1 LGAPNPATVDLP
13 LPLFGGKVSLY
24 DPQTL
29 PPGASPANQDVIFPP
44 GSVATR
50 PGLNSFF
57 AATLAGNPTVNYLK
71 TFSLSHS
78 DNRVLELDGLG
89 NFYAELVAG
98 VLTQVV
104 TQATVPGSFGK
115 SVTAFNKEYI
125 AFGDGN
131 YGIGIPMQYDGTNF
145 DRVSQVGPGAGP
157 AVASYVPPSVNIV
170 ASPSGLIPISEACSA
185 FGYPSIS
192 IIDIRCVIP
201 TGLVV
206 GDTVTISGTAD
217 YNGNYTVAAIYG
229 WGISVASATAS
240 VTVEAGTVQ
249 FNIVTVTTST
259 TYTTSVG
266 ASVPI
271 AAATNASY
279 DGTWIVQSVT
289 SGTVFTAKVTSAN
302 TLAASGG
309 GNIPAGSTGSI
320 PTGLRGVS
328 VSFITRQGYYTKPS
342 VPVFI
347 SLDGTHALQVTHIPI
362 GPANVIGRVLM
373 ITTATGATYY
383 ILPQF
388 YIPDNTTTSVI
399 LNFLD
404 TTLASGTDA
413 TSLFNLIEL
422 GECAAVTSYASRL
435 FWAGE
440 RNKINNFLNL
450 TFDGG
455 WSLGAGNGGSDVPL
469 GWMQPVVLPS
479 TVGGSKDSVKAVW
492 GDAYRITGDGVSAV
506 RGEISQTAFQDY
518 LGVRI
523 IKDYTAISARVRLI
537 KGGGIVQGQFVI
549 DLFSPSL
556 GQLGQLTIN
565 LNQITTTG
573 FTEIIGPI
581 MGSGAIIPSD
591 LTLRV
596 YMQGTPTNGGWV
608 TADCIQ
614 IFPTAQ
620 PFLPGQVRASYALG
634 NSPLASVE
642 SYNVTTGTMNIG
654 DNYGEIAKTFF
665 KLLDNKLYIAK
676 ELSVFTTQ
684 DDGKNEPSL
693 WTVSIITDTVGTF
706 AVNGVDSGEGWAVL
720 ADHTGAYICD
730 GGVPIKISQE
740 IQPDWDTINWAQDQ
754 TAYVVVDRQ
763 KKRIHI
769 GVPTGASA
777 IPNQEFVCDY
787 SQLNDAQEIISH
799 PQAYYSTFAPGK
811 IIAPGKARKWTIWNV
826 SAYCAN
832 QCVRNDGTVH
842 LLRGNSA
849 GTGKTYDELTTN
861 LSDDGVAI
869 NSFYQ
874 TYYFPDIEQEQM
886 LQLSAHRKHF
896 EYLTLF
902 VYGSGAFTT
911 ILEGPQGQRNVAL
924 KGIPVLAN
932 PEEWD
937 DEMNVNWEGE
947 RASFLFGTNAVGA
960 AFTATRFCPSVS
972 KSLVPVRGRT

>member
-1 LGAPNPATVDLP
+1 MGAPNLNTVDLP
-13 LPLFGGKVSLY
+13 LPLFGGRVTLY

-50 PGLNSFF
+50 PGLSSFF
-57 AATLAGNPTVNYLK
+57 AATLAGNPTVKYLK

-89 NFYAELVAG
+89 NFYAELVPG
-98 VLTQVV
+98 TLTQIV
-104 TQATVPGSFGK
+104 TQAIVPGSFAK

-125 AFGDGN
+125 SFGDGN
-131 YGIGIPMQYDGTNF
+131 YGVGIPMQYDGTNF

-157 AVASYVPPSVNIV
+157 AVANYTPPSVSIV
-170 ASPSGLIPISEACSA
+170 ASPTGLVPISEACSV
-185 FGYPSIS
+185 FGYPAIS
-192 IIDIRCVIP
+192 IIDIRCVVP

-217 YNGNYTVAAIYG
+217 YNGNYTVSAIYG
-229 WGISVASATAS
+229 WGVSVASATAV
-240 VTVEAGTVQ
+240 VTVETGTVK

-259 TYTTSVG
+259 TYTTQAG

-271 AAATNASY
+271 AGASNASY
-279 DGTWIVQSVT
+279 NGTWIVLSVT
-289 SGTVFTAKVTSAN
+289 SGTVFTVRVTLAN

-309 GNIPAGSTGSI
+309 GTVAVGATGFI

-328 VSFITRQGYYTKPS
+328 VSFITRQGYFTKPS

-347 SLDGTHALQVTHIPI
+347 SLDGTHSLQVTHIPT

-373 ITTATGATYY
+373 ITAAAGATYY

-388 YIPDNTTTSVI
+388 YINDNTTTSVI

-404 TTLASGTDA
+404 TTLIAGTDA
-413 TSLFNLIEL
+413 TSLFLLEEL

-440 RNKINNFLNL
+440 RNKLNNFINL

-455 WSLGAGNGGSDVPL
+455 WALGQGTGGSDVPL
-469 GWMQPVVLPS
+469 GWTTDPTS
-479 TVGGSKDSVKAVW
+479 GAGGTREFTNVVW
-492 GDAYRITGDGVSAV
+492 GDAYRITGNGVAAT
-506 RGEISQTAFQDY
+506 RGLISQAAFQDY

-523 IKDYTAISARVRLI
+523 LGDNTLYSGRIRLM
-537 KGGGIVQGQFVI
+537 KGGGITQGQLWVQVWSNTF
-549 DLFSPSL
+549 
-556 GQLGQLTIN
+556 GQLGAFNVDVSLISAS
-565 LNQITTTG
+565 I
-573 FTEIIGPI
+573 FTEFILPLLPNAN
-581 MGSGAIIPSD
+581 SLLADTS
-591 LTLRV
+591 LRIFLA
-596 YMQGTPTNGGWV
+596 GTPTNGGYV
-608 TADCIQ
+608 IADCLQ
-614 IFPTAQ
+614 VFPTAQ

-634 NSPLASVE
+634 NNPLTSVE
-642 SYNVTTGTMNIG
+642 AYNVVSGTMNIG

-676 ELSVFTTQ
+676 ERSVFTTQ
-684 DDGKNEPSL
+684 DDGKNEPAL

-769 GVPTGASA
+769 GMPTGASLF
-777 IPNQEFVCDY
+777 PNQEFVCDY

-896 EYLTLF
+896 EYLTLY
-902 VYGSGAFTT
+902 VYGRGAFTT
-911 ILEGPQGQRNVAL
+911 TLEGPQGQRNVAL
-924 KGIPVLAN
+924 KGIPALTN

-960 AFTATRFCPSVS
+960 AFTVTRFCPSVS
-972 KSLVPVRGRT
+972 KSLIPVRGRT